1 MNPVLTIDPEFEA
14 KCPPLTEDE
23 LSQLEENILEEG
35 LVLMP
40 LIVWNDTIVDGHN
53 RYRIAQAHPGIGF
66 RTHEKQFSNRY
77 EALSWICK
85 NQLGR
90 RNLTPQQKKYL
101 IGQRYDAEKK
111 THGGDRKSNLPE
123 SSGQNDHLITGI
135 GPKQMHFQK
144 GYTIKRMWT
153 FCPHLLQTVK
163 DSLREAVALDIL
175 SSAIKTELSP

>member
-66 RTHEKQFSNRY
+66 RTHEKNFNSKY

-123 SSGQNDHLITGI
+123 SSGQNDHLIAAQKTRERIASETGTSESYI
-135 GPKQMHFQK
+135 VRWF
-144 GYTIKRMWT
+144 
-153 FCPHLLQTVK
+153 
-163 DSLREAVALDIL
+163 LRVRIL
-175 SSAIKTELSP
+175 IAMEFKLIVLKNIFSFFLFFL